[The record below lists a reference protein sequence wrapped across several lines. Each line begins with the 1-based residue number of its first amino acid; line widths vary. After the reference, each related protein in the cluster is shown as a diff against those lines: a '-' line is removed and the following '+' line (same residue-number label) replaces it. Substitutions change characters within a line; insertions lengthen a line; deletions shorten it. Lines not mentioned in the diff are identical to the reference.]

1 MTRDEV
7 LKALLDNADGYIN
20 GVELAKKLSL
30 SRTAVWKA
38 IGQLQKE
45 GYEIESRHNKG
56 YCLRSTGD
64 VLSVG
69 GITRHLRHKELRV
82 HVYKSI
88 DSTNTALKALA
99 AKGAE
104 AGLALVAEQQTA
116 GRGRM
121 GRSFYSPAESGL
133 YLSLLLRPTI
143 PAAQA
148 VRLTAC
154 AAVAV
159 AETIEELSGRE
170 TAIKWVNDVFMDGH
184 KVCGILTEAS
194 VDCESGLLHYAVVGI
209 GVNLRRP
216 AGGFPEE
223 IRGVAGAALDGIKVP
238 ELRCRLAAGILDRLT
253 DYAENPADPSIF
265 DGYRRRSL
273 VLGREINILA
283 PGRDPEPAVAEDLAD
298 DYSLLVRL
306 PDGTTRRLSSGE
318 VSVRL

>member
-7 LKALLDNADGYIN
+7 LKALLENADGYIN

-38 IGQLQKE
+38 IGQLQKG

-69 GITRHLRHKELRV
+69 GIARHLRHKELRV

-104 AGLALVAEQQTA
+104 AGLALVAEQPA

-159 AETIEELSGRE
+159 AESIEELSGRE

-223 IRGVAGAALDGIKVP
+223 IRSVAGAALDGIEVP

-253 DYAENPADPSIF
+253 DYAENPADPAIF
-265 DGYRRRSL
+265 DSYRRRSL

-318 VSVRL
+318 VSVRI